1 MANEIIML
9 MHATTGSGAILASVW
24 LLVEL
29 FHAKDSN
36 VQRIKLASVITNI
49 FVWLSYVLGGWYYVY
64 EYSTV
69 DKYIIKGSTDLGFT
83 GSLWKFAHGFF
94 TESKEHFF
102 LLGVVIAL
110 YVLILAYRTSFV
122 TDKKSRQLMIVLVA
136 ILVIGGLTL
145 EGFGA
150 IMAMGVRLGM
160 VPG

>member
-1 MANEIIML
+1 MANEILML
-9 MHATTGSGAILASVW
+9 IHATMGSGAILASTW

-29 FHAKDSN
+29 FNAKDSN
-36 VQRIKLASVITNI
+36 IQRIKIASVITNV
-49 FVWLSYVLGGWYYVY
+49 FVWLSYILGGWYYVY
-64 EYSTV
+64 DYSTL
-69 DKYIIKGSTDLGFT
+69 DKYIIKGSTELDFT

-102 LLGVVIAL
+102 FLGIVIAL

-122 TDKKSRQLMIVLVA
+122 TDKKSRQAMIVLVA

>member
-1 MANEIIML
+1 MANEILML
-9 MHATTGSGAILASVW
+9 IHATMGSGAILASTW

-29 FHAKDSN
+29 FNAKDSN
-36 VQRIKLASVITNI
+36 IQRIKIASVITNVFI
-49 FVWLSYVLGGWYYVY
+49 WLSYILGGWYYVY
-64 EYSTV
+64 EYSIV

-83 GSLWKFAHGFF
+83 GSLWEFAHGFF

-102 LLGVVIAL
+102 FLGIVIAL
-110 YVLILAYRTSFV
+110 YVLLLAYRTSFV
-122 TDKKSRQLMIVLVA
+122 TDKKSRQTMMVLVA
-136 ILVIGGLTL
+136 ILLVGGLVL